1 MPKIACPLV
10 LTILLALPQPAT
22 AAGFRSGDVY
32 ADSVKTGPAS
42 RFLWPHFTKFAFK
55 Y

>member
-1 MPKIACPLV
+1 MRVAVPLL
-10 LTILLALPQPAT
+10 LTLLLVLPQPAS

-42 RFLWPHFTKFAFK
+42 RFLWPHFTKRAYK